1 MDTWGTIK
9 DLPFIAYSYLDRL
22 PLLGLLAEEGIGIA
36 IGEVDEDLFV
46 EHRVNEALLVG
57 VADIAIDRAIKIFE
71 GVESAGGI
79 GFRGVKERGDEV
91 IATVIALLLL
101 LLCRAAGYTQE
112 CKEPKQ
118 GSRNLIHA
126 ANLRKTPW
134 FTRSSAL
141 SVPLESAT
149 R

>member
-57 VADIAIDRAIKIFE
+57 VADIAIDCAIKIFE

-101 LLCRAAGYTQE
+101 RRAAGYTQE

-118 GSRNLIHA
+118 GRRNLTYSCC
-126 ANLRKTPW
+126 K
-134 FTRSSAL
+134 SKEK
-141 SVPLESAT
+141 PLEHGDSTCYA
-149 R
+149 RRM

>member
-22 PLLGLLAEEGIGIA
+22 PLLGLLTEEGIGIA

-57 VADIAIDRAIKIFE
+57 VADIAIDCAIKIFE

-79 GFRGVKERGDEV
+79 GFLGVKERGDEV

-101 LLCRAAGYTQE
+101 RRAAGYTQE

-118 GSRNLIHA
+118 GRRNLIHA
-126 ANLRKTPW
+126 ANLRKNLSSTMIAPATPGGCE
-134 FTRSSAL
+134 T
-141 SVPLESAT
+141 
-149 R
+149 

>member
-1 MDTWGTIK
+1 VDTWGTIK

-22 PLLGLLAEEGIGIA
+22 PLLGLLTEEGIGIA

-57 VADIAIDRAIKIFE
+57 VADIAIDCAIKIFE

-79 GFRGVKERGDEV
+79 GFLGVKERGDEV

-101 LLCRAAGYTQE
+101 RRAAGYTQE

-118 GSRNLIHA
+118 GHRNLIHA
-126 ANLRKTPW
+126 ANLRKNLSSTMIAPATPGGCE
-134 FTRSSAL
+134 T
-141 SVPLESAT
+141 
-149 R
+149 

>member
-57 VADIAIDRAIKIFE
+57 VADIAIDCAIKIFE

-79 GFRGVKERGDEV
+79 GFLGVKERGDEV

-101 LLCRAAGYTQE
+101 RRAAGYTQE

-118 GSRNLIHA
+118 GRRNLIHA
-126 ANLRKTPW
+126 VNLRKNLSSTVIAPATPGGCE
-134 FTRSSAL
+134 T
-141 SVPLESAT
+141 
-149 R
+149 

>member
-1 MDTWGTIK
+1 MLGARSRIFHS
-9 DLPFIAYSYLDRL
+9 LPTRTSTRL

-57 VADIAIDRAIKIFE
+57 VADIAIDCAIKIFE

-79 GFRGVKERGDEV
+79 GFRGMKERGDEV

-101 LLCRAAGYTQE
+101 RRAAGYTQE

-118 GSRNLIHA
+118 GRRNLIHA
-126 ANLRKTPW
+126 ANLRKNLSSTMIAPATPGGCE
-134 FTRSSAL
+134 T
-141 SVPLESAT
+141 
-149 R
+149 